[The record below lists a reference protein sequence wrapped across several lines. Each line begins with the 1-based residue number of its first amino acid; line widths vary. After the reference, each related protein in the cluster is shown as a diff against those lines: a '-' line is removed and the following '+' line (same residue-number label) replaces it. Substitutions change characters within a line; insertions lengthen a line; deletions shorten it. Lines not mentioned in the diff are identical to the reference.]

1 MAEARL
7 TTLKV
12 NEISLVDAPAVPKAK
27 FLIAKRA
34 TPEPDMTL
42 EAVEKRIAPQG
53 YTSSMAGA
61 TSPAHVHDYSLW
73 LDFEDGVVRVRG
85 WVDECCDHT
94 HRFTL
99 EGYLRGEV
107 EASDGH
113 SHTLMTIKEARA
125 ITKTAREAVYPVNT
139 AIDVKAEVAL
149 TSDDLARLQTMHEIL
164 LRQ

>member
-1 MAEARL
+1 MADSRL

-34 TPEPDMTL
+34 IPEPDMTL
-42 EAVEKRIAPQG
+42 EAVEKRVAPQG
-53 YTSSMAGA
+53 YTSSSAGA

-73 LDFEDGVVRVRG
+73 LDVEDGGVRVRG
-85 WVDECCDHT
+85 WVEECCDHS

-99 EGYLRGEV
+99 EGYLRGDV

-113 SHTLMTIKEARA
+113 THALMTIKEAREV
-125 ITKTAREAVYPVNT
+125 TKAVRELAGEVEDLTAE
-139 AIDVKAEVAL
+139 DL
-149 TSDDLARLQTMHEIL
+149 TRLQTMCETL
-164 LRQ
+164 SRR

>member
-1 MAEARL
+1 MEGQVKNRL
-7 TTLKV
+7 ISLQI
-12 NEISLVDAPAVPKAK
+12 NEVSLVDAPAVKAAK

-73 LDFEDGVVRVRG
+73 LDVEDGVVRVRG

-99 EGYLRGEV
+99 EGYFRGEV

-113 SHTLMTIKEARA
+113 SHSLMTIKEAREILEKSHPLLPA
-125 ITKTAREAVYPVNT
+125 
-139 AIDVKAEVAL
+139 DMSAL
-149 TSDDLARLQTMHEIL
+149 SDEDRARLLAIQSSF
-164 LRQ
+164 QGQ

>member
-1 MAEARL
+1 MDKKRL
-7 TTLKV
+7 TALIV
-12 NEISLVDAPAVPKAK
+12 SEISLVDAPAVSKAK

-34 TPEPDMTL
+34 VTEPEVTL
-42 EAVEKRIAPQG
+42 EAVEKRVAPQG
-53 YTSSMAGA
+53 YTSSSAGV

-73 LDFEDGVVRVRG
+73 LDVEDGVVRVRG

-113 SHTLMTIKEARA
+113 IHALMTIKEARA
-125 ITKTAREAVYPVNT
+125 ILEKSHPMPPATAETITDEDRVRLEAIRETLSA
-139 AIDVKAEVAL
+139 
-149 TSDDLARLQTMHEIL
+149 S
-164 LRQ
+164 RQ

>member
-1 MAEARL
+1 MAESRL

-12 NEISLVDAPAVPKAK
+12 NELSLVDAPAVPKAK

-34 TPEPDMTL
+34 TPEPEVTL
-42 EAVEKRIAPQG
+42 EAVEKRVAPQG
-53 YTSSMAGA
+53 YTSSAAGA

-73 LDFEDGVVRVRG
+73 LDVEDGVVRVRG

-113 SHTLMTIKEARA
+113 AHTLMTIKEARA
-125 ITKTAREAVYPVNT
+125 IFEKAHPLPTETPETLTDEDRARIERINEMLSA
-139 AIDVKAEVAL
+139 
-149 TSDDLARLQTMHEIL
+149 S
-164 LRQ
+164 RQ

>member
-1 MAEARL
+1 MADSRL

-42 EAVEKRIAPQG
+42 EAVEKRVAAQG
-53 YTSSMAGA
+53 YTSSIAGA

-73 LDFEDGVVRVRG
+73 LDVEDGVVRVRG

-113 SHTLMTIKEARA
+113 YHALMTIKEARE
-125 ITKTAREAVYPVNT
+125 ITKAAREIVVEVETLT
-139 AIDVKAEVAL
+139 A
-149 TSDDLARLQTMHEIL
+149 DDLAKLQAICESL
-164 LRQ
+164 SR